1 MVLMKCFKTCNFHFV
16 LSRPVK
22 KRWQRLR
29 QPPNSCWT
37 PAAVILLSCDFELA
51 WCIILAKDLG
61 IHSTTSLQAKLWRLC
76 FRLQW
81 RNQEAEYRL
90 QPRPRHRPHRCS
102 LCPAVWLPKSKIY
115 QVEGEKSLFVYQTP
129 PSNRISYSGSWNGS
143 QNLEIII
150 LMNNPR
156 LRKVLTRSWRRQ
168 KRGRKALKQKGWS
181 PHPAKK
187 FILSNIGFRIKNLLS
202 QLAKIDI
209 AQQKK
214 EESEKAKVW
223 NHHQLVLRDA
233 SYLKSPIFSIHLFFS
248 QCIQG

>member
-1 MVLMKCFKTCNFHFV
+1 MFLWYGTDEMLQDMQFLFCLVQASEEEMAEVEAATKQLLDT
-16 LSRPVK
+16 RGG
-22 KRWQRLR
+22 
-29 QPPNSCWT
+29 NSPFQWLWT
-37 PAAVILLSCDFELA
+37 
-51 WCIILAKDLG
+51 

-102 LCPAVWLPKSKIY
+102 LCPAVWLPKSKTY

-168 KRGRKALKQKGWS
+168 KRGRKASKQKGWQM
-181 PHPAKK
+181 
-187 FILSNIGFRIKNLLS
+187 L
-202 QLAKIDI
+202 
-209 AQQKK
+209 
-214 EESEKAKVW
+214 
-223 NHHQLVLRDA
+223 
-233 SYLKSPIFSIHLFFS
+233 
-248 QCIQG
+248 